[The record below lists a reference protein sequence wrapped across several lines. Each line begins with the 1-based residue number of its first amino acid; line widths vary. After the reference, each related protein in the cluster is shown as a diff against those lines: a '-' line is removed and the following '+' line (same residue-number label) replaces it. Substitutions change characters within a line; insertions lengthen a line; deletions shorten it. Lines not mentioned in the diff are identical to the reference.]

1 MRVTRNMV
9 GTIALLAAVLV
20 FGLWIGVR
28 RQQNERQML
37 IERLTR
43 TAHISPAAPVDLP
56 EIDDVPA
63 PVARYLRRALGS
75 HRSLAVVRLQQLG
88 TLRTDVRSERWMPFQ
103 AEHII
108 APQGTGFVWNARVRI
123 APLLHVRVRDS
134 LVEGRGSGQVSLLSA
149 LTVAEDA
156 GTPEM
161 NSGSL
166 HRYLAEAVWYP
177 TALLPSARLQWSA
190 IDSNRS
196 RATLSDRGVSVSLE
210 FRFSDAGEV
219 TGIYT
224 PARWGSFDG
233 GYKQAP
239 WEGHFRKY
247 QEKLGLFVPTEGD
260 VGWYFDDKWHP
271 VWRGRITA
279 FDLQSGR

>member
-1 MRVTRNMV
+1 MV
-9 GTIALLAAVLV
+9 GTILALLAAVMV
-20 FGLWIGVR
+20 FGVWIGRR
-28 RQQNERQML
+28 RQENEREML

-43 TAHISPAAPVDLP
+43 ATHASPAAPVDLR
-56 EIDDVPA
+56 EIDDVPV
-63 PVARYLRRALGS
+63 PVARYLRHALGS
-75 HRSLAVVRLQQLG
+75 HRSLALVRLEQLG
-88 TLRTDVRSERWMPFQ
+88 TLRTDVRSARWMPFR

-108 APQGTGFVWNARVRI
+108 APHAPGFLWNARVRI
-123 APLLHVRVRDS
+123 APQLHVRVRDS
-134 LVEGRGSGQVSLLSA
+134 LVDGRGSGQVSLLSA

-161 NSGSL
+161 HSGSL
-166 HRYLAEAVWYP
+166 HRYLAEAVWCP
-177 TALLPSARLQWSA
+177 TALLPSATLQWSP
-190 IDSNRS
+190 IDSNS
-196 RATLSDRGVSVSLE
+196 SLATLSDRGMSVSLE

-247 QEKLGLFVPTEGD
+247 EEKLGLFVPTEGD
-260 VGWYFDDKWHP
+260 VGWYFDDKWHV
-271 VWRGRITA
+271 VWQGRITA
-279 FDLQSGR
+279 FDLRSG